1 MSLNASSNVGPSYQ
15 DWEEI
20 LGSKSVTSH
29 SGAQTGTEKSD
40 ADTASDMTVHRPSSP
55 RSEKET
61 PDMFELLRSNKNL
74 RPFSPSDDE
83 HEDKELEWTTFIKE
97 LRELAQAYRD
107 NAYRRYPI
115 QCDFLLQELYPSFN
129 RTGLEKELVSVLFY
143 ISVIAKE
150 ENKMS
155 IIDSQ
160 QQEHHQAVDIG
171 ISENARGEGSP
182 TIERYFGQGSR
193 SNIEKCINQKQDG
206 GWLRLKQSHIHP
218 TTGEPVVFYAY
229 YGLFDPKKITQWALK
244 E

>member
-20 LGSKSVTSH
+20 LGSKSVASN

-40 ADTASDMTVHRPSSP
+40 TDIASEMTVHRPSSP
-55 RSEKET
+55 RSEEET
-61 PDMFELLRSNKNL
+61 PDMFELLMSNTNL

-107 NAYRRYPI
+107 NAYRRYPT
-115 QCDFLLQELYPSFN
+115 QCDFLLQELYPSLN

-150 ENKMS
+150 TNKMS
-155 IIDSQ
+155 VTDSEQ
-160 QQEHHQAVDIG
+160 QGHHQAMDVG
-171 ISENARGEGSP
+171 ITKNARGEGPP

-206 GWLRLKQSHIHP
+206 GWLRLKQSFVHP
-218 TTGEPVVFYAY
+218 TTKEPVEFYAY
-229 YGLFDPKKITQWALK
+229 YGLFDPTKITQCALK